1 MMKKLT
7 ALVMLLVMAL
17 CCCTAQ
23 ADETMQKFQPYTKV
37 KMDVLEKFGFTT
49 KSYDDFAFT
58 AELQP
63 STDTISYADSYDTY
77 TIQMDIKVVYSGKNC
92 TLYPRLIFT
101 RKGTYTYYDDAMEV
115 VYIRNGE
122 NRYQVDVSGCYRYS
136 KSSKYG
142 DGTATDS
149 SVEILCSD
157 GGAMLKDIVNSNNTI
172 HVKFDYY
179 GGSDITLSS
188 DDKEALKKF
197 YDACVLAG
205 IFKQDALYTL
215 QDDFSAITLLNK

>member
-23 ADETMQKFQPYTKV
+23 ADGTMKKFQPYTDM
-37 KMDVLEKFGFTT
+37 KMDVLEKYGFTT

-63 STDTISYADSYDTY
+63 SIDTISYADSYDTY
-77 TIQMDIKVVYSGKNC
+77 TIQMDIKAVYSGKSC

-101 RKGTYTYYDDAMEV
+101 REGTYTYYDNRMEN

-122 NRYQVDVSGCYRYS
+122 NRYQVDVSGCSRYS
-136 KSSKYG
+136 KSDKYG
-142 DGTATDS
+142 GGTATDS
-149 SVEILCSD
+149 SVEILC
-157 GGAMLKDIVNSNNTI
+157 GNGIAVLKDIANSDNSI
-172 HVKFDYY
+172 HVRFDYY
-179 GGSDITLSS
+179 GGKDITLSVT
-188 DDKEALKKF
+188 DKAALKKF
-197 YDACVLAG
+197 YDACEEAG
-205 IFKQDALYTL
+205 IFEQDALYTL